1 MATKMTKSRI
11 VKDQIFASSLAAKMV
26 ATEFCQVRLFLI
38 YNAEGEYFLIVR
50 FKKGF
55 FRTKNKINH

>member
-55 FRTKNKINH
+55 LF